1 MANDSRSQKDVGQ
14 DPRLTGR
21 NVWSLTVTS
30 FLTDV
35 SSEMIFNLLPLF
47 LFDVLGV
54 RTPLIGLI
62 EGVAEST
69 ASLMKVFSG
78 WFSDRLGRR
87 KGLAVLGY
95 GLSTVAKPFLYFAA
109 GWGTVLGVRFTD
121 RLGKGIRTAPRDAL
135 LAGSVK
141 DSRRG
146 WAFGLH
152 RAGDTAGAVV
162 GLAIALGVLLASRG
176 RGLDLD
182 RGTFQLIVLLSLI
195 PAVLAVLAL
204 VIGARDVPVEGENT
218 RRPSLSLKQFD
229 RPFLLFISI
238 MLIFTLGNS
247 SDAFL
252 ILRAQ
257 NVGLTAA
264 GILGMM
270 LVFNLVYA
278 GLAGPAGSLSDRW
291 GRRRMLA
298 AGWGLYALVY
308 VGFARA
314 GAAWQVVGLMAVYGA
329 FYGLTEGVARA
340 FVADLVDAERR
351 GTAYGVYHAAVGLA
365 AFPASLI
372 AGVLWQGVGSWT
384 GLGPAAPFWF
394 GAALALVATVLLAR
408 MPLPP
413 SRRAVTS

>member
-1 MANDSRSQKDVGQ
+1 MAENTRAEAEQGEDAK
-14 DPRLTGR
+14 LTTR
-21 NVWSLTVTS
+21 NVWSLTATS
-30 FLTDV
+30 FLTDI

-54 RTPLIGLI
+54 RTALIGLI

-87 KGLAVLGY
+87 KGLAVMGY
-95 GLSTVAKPFLYFAA
+95 GLSTVAKPFLYLAS
-109 GWGTVLGVRFTD
+109 GWGTVLGVRFAD

-135 LAGSVK
+135 LAGSVPEQ
-141 DSRRG
+141 RRG

-162 GLAIALGVLLASRG
+162 GLAVALGVLLASRG
-176 RGLDLD
+176 QGIRLD
-182 RGTFQLIVLLSLI
+182 RSTFQLIVVLSLI

-204 VIGARDVPVEGENT
+204 VFGAKDVAVAGPGAG
-218 RRPSLSLKQFD
+218 RPQLSLRQFD
-229 RPFLLFISI
+229 RPFLAFMGI
-238 MLIFTLGNS
+238 MLVFTLGNS

-264 GILGMM
+264 GVLGMM

-278 GLAGPAGSLSDRW
+278 GLSGPAGILSDRW
-291 GRRRMLA
+291 GRRRLLV

-308 VGFARA
+308 IGFARA

-340 FVADLVDAERR
+340 FVADLVRVDQR

-384 GLGPAAPFWF
+384 GWGPAAPFWF
-394 GAALALVATVLLAR
+394 GAALAIVATLLLAR
-408 MPLPP
+408 MPHGVK
-413 SRRAVTS
+413 STTT

>member
-1 MANDSRSQKDVGQ
+1 MADDERPREDSSQES
-14 DPRLTGR
+14 RLTAR
-21 NVWSLTVTS
+21 NVWALTATS

-87 KGLAVLGY
+87 KGLAVIGY
-95 GLSTVAKPFLYFAA
+95 SLSTMAKPFLYFAA
-109 GWGTVLGVRFTD
+109 GWGTVLGVRFAD
-121 RLGKGIRTAPRDAL
+121 RLGKGIRTAPRDAM
-135 LAGSVK
+135 LAGSVS
-141 DSRRG
+141 DQRRG

-176 RGLDLD
+176 RGVALD
-182 RGTFQLIVLLSLI
+182 RGTFQLIVLISLI

-204 VIGARDVPVEGENT
+204 IFGAREVPNEGAA
-218 RRPSLSLKQFD
+218 RRPRLSLNQFD
-229 RPFLLFISI
+229 RPFLLFLGI
-238 MLIFTLGNS
+238 MVVFTLGNS

-257 NVGLTAA
+257 SVGLTAA
-264 GILGMM
+264 GVLGMM
-270 LVFNLVYA
+270 VLFNLVYA
-278 GLAGPAGSLSDRW
+278 ALSGPAGSLSDRW

-308 VGFARA
+308 LGFARA
-314 GAAWQVVGLMAVYGA
+314 GGAWQVVGLMAVYGA

-340 FVADLVDAERR
+340 YVADLVDAGQR
-351 GTAYGVYHAAVGLA
+351 GTAYGVYHAAIGLA
-365 AFPASLI
+365 ALPASLI
-372 AGVLWQGVGSWT
+372 AGVLWQGVGSWA
-384 GLGPAAPFWF
+384 GLGAAAPFWF
-394 GAALALVATVLLAR
+394 GAGLALLATLLLAAIPGR
-408 MPLPP
+408 TG
-413 SRRAVTS
+413 AATS

>member
-1 MANDSRSQKDVGQ
+1 MASDQQREGPDTQERTLNR
-14 DPRLTGR
+14 R
-21 NVWSLTVTS
+21 NVWALTATS

-78 WFSDRLGRR
+78 WFSDRLQGR
-87 KGLAVLGY
+87 KGLALVGY
-95 GLSTVAKPFLYFAA
+95 GLSTLAKPFLYVA
-109 GWGTVLGVRFTD
+109 GSWGAVLGVRFAD

-135 LAGSVK
+135 LAGSVTEK
-141 DSRRG
+141 HRG

-162 GLAIALGVLLASRG
+162 GLAIALGVLLASRD
-176 RGLDLD
+176 RGLSLD
-182 RGTFQLIVLLSLI
+182 RGTFQLIVLLSLV

-204 VIGARDVPVEGENT
+204 AIGAREVPIKTEG
-218 RRPSLSLKQFD
+218 RARPSLSLRQFD
-229 RPFLLFISI
+229 RPFLLFLGV
-238 MLIFTLGNS
+238 MLVFTLGNS

-278 GLAGPAGSLSDRW
+278 GLSGPAGSLSDRW
-291 GRRRMLA
+291 GRRQMLA
-298 AGWGLYALVY
+298 AGWVLYALVY
-308 VGFARA
+308 LGFARA
-314 GAAWQVVGLMAVYGA
+314 GTAWQVVGLMAVYGA

-340 FVADLVDAERR
+340 FVADMVRPEQR

-372 AGVLWQGVGSWT
+372 AGVLWQGVGNWA
-384 GLGPAAPFWF
+384 GLGPSAPFLF
-394 GAALALVATVLLAR
+394 GAGLAVVATLLLVS
-408 MPLPP
+408 MPRHKHEE
-413 SRRAVTS
+413 SAAA

>member
-1 MANDSRSQKDVGQ
+1 MMDGRSQETERQQPPD
-14 DPRLTGR
+14 LTTR
-21 NVWSLTVTS
+21 NVWALTVTS

-69 ASLMKVFSG
+69 ASLMKVISG
-78 WFSDRLGRR
+78 WFSDRIGRR

-95 GLSTVAKPFLYFAA
+95 SLSTLAKPFLYVAS
-109 GWGTVLGVRFTD
+109 GWGTVLGVRFAD
-121 RLGKGIRTAPRDAL
+121 RLGKGVRTAPRDAL
-135 LAGSVK
+135 LAGSVGEE
-141 DSRRG
+141 RRG

-162 GLAIALGVLLASRG
+162 GLAIALAVLLASRG
-176 RGLDLD
+176 KGLALD
-182 RGTFQLIVLLSLI
+182 RGTFQLIVLLSLV

-204 VIGARDVPVEGENT
+204 AIGARDVSVQGE
-218 RRPSLSLKQFD
+218 RRQAPSLSLKQFD
-229 RPFLLFISI
+229 RPFLFFLGTI
-238 MLIFTLGNS
+238 LVFTLGNS

-264 GILGMM
+264 GVLGMM

-278 GLAGPAGSLSDRW
+278 GLSGPAGSLSDRW
-291 GRRRMLA
+291 GRRWMLV
-298 AGWGLYALVY
+298 AGWGLYCLVY
-308 VGFARA
+308 VGFAKA

-329 FYGLTEGVARA
+329 FYGLTEGAARA
-340 FVADLVDAERR
+340 FVADLVRPDQR
-351 GTAYGVYHAAVGLA
+351 GTAYGVYHATVGLA

-372 AGVLWQGVGSWT
+372 AGVMWQGVGAWSGW
-384 GLGPAAPFWF
+384 GASAPFWF
-394 GAALALVATVLLAR
+394 GAVLALVATALLMA
-408 MPLPP
+408 MPIRPEP
-413 SRRAVTS
+413 KVAES